1 MQAKYMILNGELLE
15 WRHLDTPYVYQQIHT
30 LAHKARHTADHLRIV
45 SDAASRLFALQCDLS
60 RREVEQQI
68 EQLLAANHSTRQ
80 TSICVTIKLYSSGDY
95 SLEESA
101 TSIYSGYVLRSLR
114 PEATFIS
121 STAPLGDYPTSA
133 MESTRALMREIAS
146 ARDLHHLIMVNPAG
160 EVVTDSTEPLFIV
173 KGYTLSFP
181 QVATPSVEQMIIERA
196 AHSLDFTV
204 EHKALSVEML
214 KQADEVL
221 TASWQGISAI
231 AHIDSK
237 PYMAIIAERLAQEIE
252 NKEKR

>member
-1 MQAKYMILNGELLE
+1 MILNGELRE
-15 WRHLDTPYVYQQIHT
+15 WRPSQTPYVYQQIHT
-30 LAHKARHTADHLRIV
+30 LAYKARHTADHLKILGEC
-45 SDAASRLFALQCDLS
+45 ASRLFALQCDLT

-68 EQLLAANHSTRQ
+68 EQLLTANRSTRQ
-80 TSICVTIKLYSSGDY
+80 TSICVTIKLYASGDY

-121 STAPLGDYPTSA
+121 SSAPLGGYPTSA
-133 MESTRALMREIAS
+133 MESTREMMREVAA
-146 ARDLHHLIMVNPAG
+146 ARDLHHLIMVTPAG
-160 EVVTDSTEPLFIV
+160 EVVIDSAEPLFIV
-173 KGYTLSFP
+173 NGYTLTLP
-181 QVATPSVEQMIIERA
+181 QVAMPSVEQMLIEQA
-196 AHSLDFTV
+196 AHSLGFKFERKPLTIQ
-204 EHKALSVEML
+204 ML
-214 KQADEVL
+214 KDADEVL

-237 PYMAIIAERLAQEIE
+237 PYMAIIAERLAREIE